1 MQCLHRAH
9 PEVELARGNS
19 ANYKDWYS
27 LANKT
32 IIPEGGVL
40 AIFNKR
46 ITQAQSKK
54 GHGWR
59 KRPKGGGQKVGAQR
73 WGTGEMSNLTHMGNL
88 SG

>member
-19 ANYKDWYS
+19 ANYKDWHS
-27 LANKT
+27 LANKM

-40 AIFNKR
+40 AIFYKR

-59 KRPKGGGQKVGAQR
+59 KRPKGGGKKLVHKDGAQ
-73 WGTGEMSNLTHMGNL
+73 GKCLTVPTWVI
-88 SG
+88 